1 MLETVRFPPWLHA
14 YNCSLAL
21 IAGGMLAFVPLA
33 IVLDVSMR
41 ALGEIPPQWTSAV
54 VEYLNL
60 YMPLLAAPWILER
73 RGHVVVG
80 IFVGA
85 LPAKYRSII
94 DQIVVLICIAISAV
108 FGVISSRLLWEA
120 FISGAGDMRSITI
133 PRWLLFLPVAVS
145 FLSFIPTL
153 IVFFSANLSLRE
165 GQSHARH

>member
-1 MLETVRFPPWLHA
+1 
-14 YNCSLAL
+14 
-21 IAGGMLAFVPLA
+21 MLAFVPLA

-85 LPAKYRSII
+85 LPAKYGFVM
-94 DQIVVLICIAISAV
+94 DQIVILLCIAISAI
-108 FGVISSRLLWEA
+108 FGVISLQLLWEA
-120 FISGAGDMRSITI
+120 FVSGAGDMRSITV
-133 PRWLLFLPVAVS
+133 PRWLLFVPVAVS
-145 FLSFIPTL
+145 FLSFIPIL
-153 IVFFSANLSLRE
+153 IFFFTARLSLRE
-165 GQSHARH
+165 GQSHSGH